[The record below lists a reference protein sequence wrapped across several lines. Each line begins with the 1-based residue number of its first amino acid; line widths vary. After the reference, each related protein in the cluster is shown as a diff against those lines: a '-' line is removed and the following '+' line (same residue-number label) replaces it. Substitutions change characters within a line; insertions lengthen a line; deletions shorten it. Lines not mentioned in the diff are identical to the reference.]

1 MLLFSEQ
8 QNQAVVG
15 CCCCCCCYCC
25 CCKID
30 KAVVVELLLLFLQQ
44 QVCVQFSSRSLG
56 FCHDKCTPSSNLAT
70 RPLSLSLSLSQ
81 LSTLDNVQK
90 SLHNCFDLLQFL
102 HTFVWHKSRRTS
114 VLRIEDLQVQLR
126 VLEDSFV
133 CVFESSQNLWVF
145 FFFFFLGFFGNGCC
159 KRAAARVQACICGHD
174 RMVTAEEEATTLP
187 EVKIHVLCAASD
199 WSFTMEH
206 RVEEIKWWS
215 SCCTMDCCRRTLYSC
230 RWDCHKAC
238 CVLQGCSTHV
248 EAVDEEAMCS
258 GKAVAHAA
266 AVSSSWSWMDKL
278 WCTEL
283 CEKFRQWWLGRL
295 ILWWRR
301 RRWG

>member
-1 MLLFSEQ
+1 MFSEQ

-15 CCCCCCCYCC
+15 CCCCC

-70 RPLSLSLSLSQ
+70 RPLSLSLSLS
-81 LSTLDNVQK
+81 
-90 SLHNCFDLLQFL
+90 SLLLT
-102 HTFVWHKSRRTS
+102 TFKKACIIALIFFNSYTHLCDTRVEGPQSWG
-114 VLRIEDLQVQLR
+114 LRIYKSSL
-126 VLEDSFV
+126 
-133 CVFESSQNLWVF
+133 ESSRIHLFVYLKAHRICGF
-145 FFFFFLGFFGNGCC
+145 FIFIFFLGFFGNGCC